1 MQLLEAAEAKAS
13 FGLVSNWS
21 GLNKIVDHLVEH
33 ETLSGTQLAELLHQ
47 NEGMFFP
54 DPFVEGFGFN
64 DDREIVF
71 PGSEEVILP
80 VSDVMH
86 QTNGDLFTTRT
97 VSMAPGLLFLD
108 SLSWNHADRML
119 LVTAYEIRALNP
131 T

>member
-1 MQLLEAAEAKAS
+1 MRCLGVGINRIFQIEFVLLNVQLLEAAEAKAS

-21 GLNKIVDHLVEH
+21 GLNKVVDHLVEH

-71 PGSEEVILP
+71 PGSEEVTP
-80 VSDVMH
+80 SAGGVVH
-86 QTNGDLFTTRT
+86 QTKCGVTTTIMCQWR
-97 VSMAPGLLFLD
+97 
-108 SLSWNHADRML
+108 
-119 LVTAYEIRALNP
+119 
-131 T
+131 